1 MPYSP
6 YPSHRH
12 GDAVAAMAS
21 DIILGAEWERGKGI
35 RVFKN
40 EHATVIL
47 NSIAPMNF

>member
-6 YPSHRH
+6 YPSHFH
-12 GDAVAAMAS
+12 GDAVATVVS
-21 DIILGAEWERGKGI
+21 DIILKAEWERGKGI

-47 NSIAPMNF
+47 NNMTPMNL